1 MSVPGCGRGED
12 VMPIVLA
19 QTMAEYGLL
28 TGLVAGITAFQY
40 RLESYIGTG
49 NTKYL
54 VLGGILLFLAF
65 WSRRRR
71 Y

>member
-1 MSVPGCGRGED
+1 
-12 VMPIVLA
+12 MPIVLA

-40 RLESYIGTG
+40 RLELYIGTG